1 MLDQVFLEEKK
12 DLGGLAMALELVI
25 GGVKFGANADC
36 LERPAAGT
44 EGGEGSGEVE
54 LVGSGA

>member
-1 MLDQVFLEEKK
+1 MPGQVFLEEKK

-36 LERPAAGT
+36 TVWNDLQLAQKEERGLERL
-44 EGGEGSGEVE
+44 S
-54 LVGSGA
+54 